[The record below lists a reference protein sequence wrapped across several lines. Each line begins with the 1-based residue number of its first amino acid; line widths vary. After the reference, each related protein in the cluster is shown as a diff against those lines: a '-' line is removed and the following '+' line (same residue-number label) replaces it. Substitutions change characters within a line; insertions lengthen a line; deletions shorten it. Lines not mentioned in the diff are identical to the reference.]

1 MLRVGDVVL
10 HQKTGQSGI
19 VIGYGHQILDGVYLP
34 TLIVQLAEKGQSQ
47 KRFVED
53 LSSEWMLLEREQYSR
68 IA

>member
-34 TLIVQLAEKGQSQ
+34 TLIVQLTEKGQSQ

>member
-34 TLIVQLAEKGQSQ
+34 TLIVQLAEKRRSQ
-47 KRFVED
+47 RIFVED
-53 LSSEWMLLEREQYSR
+53 LSSEWMLLDREQYSR

>member
-1 MLRVGDVVL
+1 MLRVRDVVL

-34 TLIVQLAEKGQSQ
+34 TLIVQLAEKGHQ
-47 KRFVED
+47 KRFVEE